1 MVIFL
6 TIVQVLVSLAL
17 IGLVLIQKGQG
28 SDIGSA
34 FGSGAS
40 QTVFGSQGSANFL
53 TRATGLAAAVFFLS
67 SLGLSYLSTRTGQDS
82 VMTDAPATSRPAQ
95 GQVPAPTQQPPSGPV
110 PGAQPGPAGLP
121 GTGTPP

>member
-6 TIVQVLVSLAL
+6 TVVQVLVSLVL

-82 VMTDAPATSRPAQ
+82 VMTDAPAASRPAQ
-95 GQVPAPTQQPPSGPV
+95 GQAPAPAQQPPSGPV
-110 PGAQPGPAGLP
+110 PGAQQGPAGLP
-121 GTGTPP
+121 GTGTRP

>member
-6 TIVQVLVSLAL
+6 TIVQVLVALVL

-40 QTVFGSQGSANFL
+40 QTVFGSQGSGNFL
-53 TRATGLAAAVFFLS
+53 TRATALAAAVFFLS

-82 VMTDAPATSRPAQ
+82 VITDAPAASRPLQQA
-95 GQVPAPTQQPPSGPV
+95 PANSQQPPSGPV

-121 GTGTPP
+121 GTGTPR

>member
-6 TIVQVLVSLAL
+6 TIVQVLVALVL
-17 IGLVLIQKGQG
+17 IGLVLVQKGQG

-53 TRATGLAAAVFFLS
+53 TRATAAAAAVFFLS
-67 SLGLSYLSTRTGQDS
+67 SLGLSYLSTHTGQAS
-82 VMTDAPATSRPAQ
+82 VMSDAPATSQPVPGKAPAAS
-95 GQVPAPTQQPPSGPV
+95 QVPPSGPV
-110 PGAQPGPAGLP
+110 PGAQPVQPGLP
-121 GTGTPP
+121 GSGAHP